1 MKWFPEDIE
10 VFLDVSTYCNAGC
23 PQCHRTSEDG
33 LGKIDWLPLI
43 QWDLKTFQKAFP
55 LEELQNVKKFD
66 FCGTWGDPVM
76 CKELD
81 KMFEYIIQN
90 SNARVTMNTNGSIR
104 SEEWWWNL
112 GVMCAERLQVTF
124 DIDGPT
130 QEMHAR
136 YRRFTDL
143 QKVLDNMQSLSNTH
157 AYVSSQT
164 IVFKHNQDYKTE
176 IEDLVR
182 EYGSRSHTFAMSD
195 RFDGNNTVDG
205 KRWFT
210 NEDGEKEYLEKPD
223 KISGGFI
230 AGAAPNQDTLSDQIV
245 CRWSAPRN
253 EIVINPDG
261 QVMPCCYHANA
272 HMRGLQ
278 IKDAQKELHRHEIY
292 ADGYNK
298 DLKAHNV
305 FHTPLSD
312 ILKSKWY
319 TETLPNSI
327 RSEKPVQQCARQCST
342 RLKKDHQLRIINEL

>member
-55 LEELQNVKKFD
+55 VEELTKVKKFY
-66 FCGTWGDPVM
+66 FCGTWGDPAM

-81 KMFEYIIQN
+81 KMLKYIIDN
-90 SNARVTMNTNGSIR
+90 STARVTMNTNGSIR

-112 GVMCAERLQVTF
+112 GVMCKERLQVMF
-124 DIDGPT
+124 DIDGTT
-130 QEMHAR
+130 QEMHAK

-143 QKVLDNMQSLSNTH
+143 QKVLDNMQSLSNTKSY
-157 AYVSSQT
+157 AASQT
-164 IVFKHNQDYKTE
+164 VLFKHNQDYKTE
-176 IEDLVR
+176 IENIAK
-182 EYGSRSHTFAMSD
+182 EYGSRLHTFVMSD
-195 RFDGNNTVDG
+195 RFDGRNSVDG

-210 NEDGEKEYLEKPD
+210 NEDGEKEYLEKAD
-223 KISGGFI
+223 KIEGGFI
-230 AGAAPNQDTLSDQIV
+230 AGAGTKNKLDKQIV
-245 CRWSAPRN
+245 CRWAAPRN

-272 HMRGLQ
+272 HMRGL
-278 IKDAQKELHRHEIY
+278 IMKGEQKELHRNEIY
-292 ADGYNK
+292 ANGYNK

-327 RSEKPVQQCARQCST
+327 KGDNPVHQCVRQCST
-342 RLKKDHQLRIINEL
+342 RFKKDHQLRIINEL

>member
-1 MKWFPEDIE
+1 MKWYPEDIE

-55 LEELQNVKKFD
+55 VEELTKVKKFD

-81 KMFEYIIQN
+81 KMIKYIIDN
-90 SNARVTMNTNGSIR
+90 SAARVTMNTNGSIR

-157 AYVSSQT
+157 SYVSSQT
-164 IVFKHNQDYKTE
+164 ILFKHNQDYKTE
-176 IEDLVR
+176 IEDLVK
-182 EYGSRSHTFAMSD
+182 EYGSRSHTFAISD
-195 RFDGNNTVDG
+195 RFDKSKDG

-210 NEDGEKEYLEKPD
+210 NEDGEKEYLEEAD
-223 KISGGFI
+223 KLEGGFI
-230 AGAAPNQDTLSDQIV
+230 AGAGTKDELEKQIV

-272 HMRGLQ
+272 HMRGLM
-278 IKDAQKELHRHEIY
+278 IKGQQMELHRNEIY

-305 FHTPLSD
+305 FHTPLSE
-312 ILKSKWY
+312 ILKSEWY
-319 TETLPNSI
+319 TKTLPNSI
-327 RSEKPVQQCARQCST
+327 KGDNPVWQCVRQCST
-342 RLKKDHQLRIINEL
+342 RMATKHQLRVINVY